1 MSVGNVEDSAG
12 ERIAGPLCMLQPALV
27 RILGRSRLGCEAALS
42 AFVLPLQ
49 LLMETV
55 GSDIRS
61 CPLCQLGFPVGYPDD
76 ALIKHI
82 DSHLENSKI

>member
-42 AFVLPLQ
+42 AFVLPC
-49 LLMETV
+49 
-55 GSDIRS
+55 S
-61 CPLCQLGFPVGYPDD
+61 Y
-76 ALIKHI
+76 
-82 DSHLENSKI
+82 